1 MPLHTNPL
9 PRTRADDAPLRIAVT
24 SYRSHPRS
32 GGQGVYLRHL
42 TRSLVDLGHD
52 VEVISGPPYPELD
65 PRVALTKIP
74 SLDLYAKKRPLLALR
89 PRHLARREDFYEWW
103 AHNVGRFPEPYSF
116 GVRFARW
123 ISHHAHRF
131 DILHDNQTLSWGVL
145 AAATHGLPV
154 TATLHHPITR
164 DLRHALENQPR
175 LSKRVLLRQWH
186 SFLPMQMTVARQLP
200 RLLTISENSRR
211 DFADDFGLDEN
222 RLEVALLGVDAERF
236 QPAPGAKR
244 SDDLILCT
252 ASADVPL
259 KGLRHLID
267 AYAKVLANRPAT
279 RLRVVGALRKGPTR
293 DLVERLGL
301 ENRIEFVSGISDET
315 LAAFYAEAAIVACP
329 SLYEGFGLPAGEA
342 MASGAAV
349 VAARG
354 GALPEVVG
362 DAGVL
367 VPTADPNALAEA
379 ILQLLNDP
387 AKRASLGARARKR
400 VLERFEWSR
409 CARET
414 VAHYRRV
421 LQDAD
426 DRSRAAAA

>member
-1 MPLHTNPL
+1 M
-9 PRTRADDAPLRIAVT
+9 
-24 SYRSHPRS
+24 
-32 GGQGVYLRHL
+32 YLRHL
-42 TRSLVDLGHD
+42 TRSLVEAGHA

-65 PRVALTKIP
+65 SRVGLTKIP

-89 PRHLARREDFYEWW
+89 PAHLTRREDFYEWW
-103 AHNVGRFPEPYSF
+103 AHNAGRFPEPYSF

-123 ISHHAHRF
+123 IADHAHRF

-145 AAATHGLPV
+145 SAATHGLPV

-175 LSKRVLLRQWH
+175 LSKRILLRQWH
-186 SFLPMQMTVARQLP
+186 SFLPMQMSVARRLP

-211 DFADDFGLDEN
+211 DFAEDFELDET

-236 QPAPGAKR
+236 RPNPEVAR
-244 SDDLILCT
+244 SEDLILCT

-259 KGLRHLID
+259 KGLRHLIE
-267 AYAKVLANRPAT
+267 AYAKVLAMRPAT

-293 DLVERLGL
+293 DLVLRLGL
-301 ENRIEFVSGISDET
+301 ENRIEFVSGVSDET
-315 LAAFYAEAAIVACP
+315 LAALYAEAAIVASP
-329 SLYEGFGLPAGEA
+329 SLYEGFGLPAAEA

-362 DAGVL
+362 DAGLL
-367 VPTADPNALAEA
+367 VPTGDSDALAEA
-379 ILQLLNDP
+379 IFQLLNDP
-387 AKRASLGARARKR
+387 ARRAALGARARAR
-400 VLERFEWSR
+400 VLERFDWSR
-409 CARET
+409 CGQET

-421 LQDAD
+421 LNDAH